1 MLNIAPFI
9 ALWCKHKE
17 WLAKH
22 LGVCILVFTGEVR
35 QGVLPSKVFNREMSQ
50 CGEHEV
56 PVCLYLTYVVDGA
69 GQRSPPFP
77 MDVSGRFSKKMD
89 FTLLERECLT

>member
-35 QGVLPSKVFNREMSQ
+35 QGVLPPKVFNREMSQ

-69 GQRSPPFP
+69 GQRSPHFQWMCQAGFP
-77 MDVSGRFSKKMD
+77 RRCILHFLKGNV
-89 FTLLERECLT
+89 